1 MPPSISARVL
11 TVATLTCLVL
21 LVVGLLGFGAM
32 VVSNTAPMF
41 HQELALGEN
50 NSLEVHNGSACP
62 RAMLSS
68 VCFWTGL
75 AYRHEF
81 RVTYSAP
88 DYQYVLVLFKLP
100 ERRYWYH

>member
-1 MPPSISARVL
+1 MPPSISARVF
-11 TVATLTCLVL
+11 TIAHLTCLLL

-32 VVSNTAPMF
+32 VVTNTAPMF
-41 HQELALGEN
+41 HHELALGEN
-50 NSLEVHNGSACP
+50 NRLEVHNGSACP
-62 RAMLSS
+62 SAMPSS

-81 RVTYSAP
+81 RVVYSAP
-88 DYQYVLVLFKLP
+88 GYQCVLVLFKLP